1 MSVQD
6 LGASSNPKQG
16 FQTTFFYIGLHGRGW
31 FSNML
36 GFANTRLTQNAKI
49 CFQTTLQPC
58 PTIFC
63 GKIQPC
69 STWSVRVFKLKKFQ
83 AD

>member
-1 MSVQD
+1 M
-6 LGASSNPKQG
+6 
-16 FQTTFFYIGLHGRGW
+16 F
-31 FSNML
+31 

>member
-1 MSVQD
+1 
-6 LGASSNPKQG
+6 
-16 FQTTFFYIGLHGRGW
+16 
-31 FSNML
+31 ML
-36 GFANTRLTQNAKI
+36 SFANTRLTQNAKI
-49 CFQTTLQPC
+49 CFQTTLQSC

-83 AD
+83 AG

>member
-1 MSVQD
+1 M
-6 LGASSNPKQG
+6 
-16 FQTTFFYIGLHGRGW
+16 F
-31 FSNML
+31 
-36 GFANTRLTQNAKI
+36 GFANTRLIQNAKI
-49 CFQTTLQPC
+49 CFQTTLQSC

-83 AD
+83 AG